1 MNVVWHYHPR
11 RQPVLVLIVKEQRV
25 LNHSS
30 EPRLFQMTIAVT
42 LIEISF
48 HSTTHNS
55 FNLARLLELQL
66 FFPARKYCTGQCVVQ
81 AEGDELGQFAAVEM
95 REITAAVPT

>member
-11 RQPVLVLIVKEQRV
+11 QQPVLDLIVKEQRV
-25 LNHSS
+25 LHHSS
-30 EPRLFQMTIAVT
+30 EPRLFQITIAVT
-42 LIEISF
+42 LIEVSF

-55 FNLARLLELQL
+55 FNLSKLLVLQL

-81 AEGDELGQFAAVEM
+81 AERNELRQLAAVEM
-95 REITAAVPT
+95 RKITATMPT